1 MLVDEAQDLNP
12 VQHQL
17 LRQLAGER
25 RDLFLVGDPA
35 QAIYGF
41 NGSDPT
47 LLADVDQHL
56 AGVEVIRLPTNYRC
70 TPQIVAAGRHALGG
84 VGYHDDARSSRA
96 DGTPVVIAATDDE
109 HAEAALVARLVRD
122 LGGGAGPGGVAVLA
136 RTHQQL
142 ARLDRALADAGA
154 PVRREWLVPG
164 SPLARRYER
173 RG

>member
-12 VQHQL
+12 VQHHL
-17 LRQLAGER
+17 LRQIAGER

-70 TPQIVAAGRHALGG
+70 TPQIVAARRHAFGASG
-84 VGYHDDARSSRA
+84 ITTMPRSPP
-96 DGTPVVIAATDDE
+96 T
-109 HAEAALVARLVRD
+109 
-122 LGGGAGPGGVAVLA
+122 
-136 RTHQQL
+136 
-142 ARLDRALADAGA
+142 
-154 PVRREWLVPG
+154 
-164 SPLARRYER
+164 ARRW
-173 RG
+173 